1 MLKCHPHH
9 ISGFRVFRYGNC
21 SCRKLGYFGLSNL
34 NNHHQTGFF
43 LEDVTLEKLEEN
55 HHDVFDWMCTELE
68 DNKRGRWDFESLAFQ
83 YKIQST
89 ILKSLKNAFQRNS
102 SSPSHELMDH
112 LKATY
117 PNLPLHHVINNLEKI
132 GRNDIAQGLR
142 PYLKK
147 NGDISLA

>member
-1 MLKCHPHH
+1 M
-9 ISGFRVFRYGNC
+9 
-21 SCRKLGYFGLSNL
+21 SNS
-34 NNHHQTGFF
+34 NNHHQTGFL

-147 NGDISLA
+147 TMKFH

>member
-83 YKIQST
+83 YKIQCT
-89 ILKSLKNAFQRNS
+89 ILKSLKNAFQRN

>member
-1 MLKCHPHH
+1 M
-9 ISGFRVFRYGNC
+9 
-21 SCRKLGYFGLSNL
+21 GYFGLSNL

-83 YKIQST
+83 YKIQFT
-89 ILKSLKNAFQRNS
+89 ILKSLKNAFQRNG
-102 SSPSHELMDH
+102 SPSHELMDH

>member
-1 MLKCHPHH
+1 M
-9 ISGFRVFRYGNC
+9 
-21 SCRKLGYFGLSNL
+21 GYFGLRNL

-68 DNKRGRWDFESLAFQ
+68 DIKRGRWDFESLAFQ
-83 YKIQST
+83 YKIQVT
-89 ILKSLKNAFQRNS
+89 ILKSLKNAFQRNG
-102 SSPSHELMDH
+102 SPSHELMDH